1 VVGTGS
7 EVLDKNFESSDSFSF
22 EKDADDTTAKLV
34 IQFLYTGSL
43 EYSNE
48 SVLVPFMILAN
59 KLKVRNLGEFKV
71 PPKVYLNGVIAYIE
85 KDLNNRVSEFDQLAE
100 SVNFKK
106 MEKYDLTKLYA
117 KKKWL
122 QKSSTFLNQIIL
134 KDMDDS
140 DGSKSEDEEKEDEEE
155 EEEDDEEGGGS
166 TSSFDAKKSNTN
178 LKFEKKNK
186 ICTTTTSSSWNANA
200 ICKKSNKY
208 ATKFGNNC
216 GTVMIGFARLDV
228 NVNQSNYTV
237 NGWYY
242 YTSCG
247 SIYSQDGD
255 SNRSYTSVD
264 NNVGTTYGFK
274 YDKKKGTITIYRNQ
288 KSLGVAVTVKDKK
301 TANKGLLPNFN
312 FYTQGTVVELIKF
325 KGK

>member
-1 VVGTGS
+1 
-7 EVLDKNFESSDSFSF
+7 
-22 EKDADDTTAKLV
+22 
-34 IQFLYTGSL
+34 
-43 EYSNE
+43 
-48 SVLVPFMILAN
+48 MILAN

-71 PPKVYLNGVIAYIE
+71 PPKVYLSGVIGYIE
-85 KDLNNRVSEFDQLAE
+85 KDLSNRVSEFDQLAE
-100 SVNFKK
+100 CVNFKK
-106 MEKYDLTKLYA
+106 MEKEDLTKLYA

-122 QKSSTFLNQIIL
+122 QKSSSFLNQIIL

-140 DGSKSEDEEKEDEEE
+140 DEGSKSEGEEEEEE
-155 EEEDDEEGGGS
+155 EEEDDEEGGGGS
-166 TSSFDAKKSNTN
+166 ALAFDVKKSNTN

-186 ICTTTTSSSWNANA
+186 ICTTTTSSSWYANG
-200 ICKKSNKY
+200 ITKKSNKF
-208 ATKFGNNC
+208 ATKFGANC
-216 GTVMIGFARLDV
+216 GTIMIGFARLDV

-301 TANKGLLPNFN
+301 VANKGLLPNFN
-312 FYTQGTVVELIKF
+312 FYNAGSVVELIKF